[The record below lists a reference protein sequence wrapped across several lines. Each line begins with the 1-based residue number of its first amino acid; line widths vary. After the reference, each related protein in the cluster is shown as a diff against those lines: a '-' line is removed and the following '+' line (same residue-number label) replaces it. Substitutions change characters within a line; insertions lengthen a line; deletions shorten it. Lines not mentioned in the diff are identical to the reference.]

1 MQFRSRPFWM
11 RCPKHFHEIS
21 WGTSVPSYCHL
32 WQVRRWTPA
41 GALPVPC
48 FHETSNLAWRQKIL
62 RKTGKKTLMF
72 LFSGN
77 LPGADQDRRWDQC
90 SSSIAG
96 LAEAPGSREKVRV
109 IGCCCWLQGYHKK
122 RSKQTSGHNEKTTI
136 ASISRLF
143 GSRWLCHKQ
152 HLHMK

>member
-11 RCPKHFHEIS
+11 RCPKHFREIS

-41 GALPVPC
+41 GALPVPF

-62 RKTGKKTLMF
+62 RKTGKKPSCFFF
-72 LFSGN
+72 LATYQALTKIEDETN
-77 LPGADQDRRWDQC
+77 VPVPLLDLQKLLDPERRC
-90 SSSIAG
+90 ES
-96 LAEAPGSREKVRV
+96 LAVAVDYKDT
-109 IGCCCWLQGYHKK
+109 IKK
-122 RSKQTSGHNEKTTI
+122 IQTNFWTQRKTTI